1 MMINFIKN
9 IISLFAHINFLD
21 QMLYQLELYKHKPLN
36 FQVIYTNIYIN
47 SFNTY
52 QKDVDKVFEEV
63 GL

>member
-21 QMLYQLELYKHKPLN
+21 QMLYQLELYKYKPLN
-36 FQVIYTNIYIN
+36 SQVTYTNIYMN

-52 QKDVDKVFEEV
+52 QKDVDKAFEEV

>member
-9 IISLFAHINFLD
+9 ILSLFAHIDYLD
-21 QMLYQLELYKHKPLN
+21 HILYQLELYKYKPLN
-36 FQVIYTNIYIN
+36 SQVTYTNVYMN

-52 QKDVDKVFEEV
+52 QKDIDKVFKEV